1 MAKEKKYYYIV
12 DKLNRNS
19 VPVLK
24 SALETVPE
32 ILEVIIRVH
41 EGVLQVRATKDV
53 EQQIK
58 MTCIVSG
65 TPFRTRIKKKDLF

>member
-1 MAKEKKYYYIV
+1 MAKEKIYYYII
-12 DKLNRNS
+12 DKLNNDS
-19 VPVLK
+19 ATVLK

-32 ILEVIIRVH
+32 ILEVIIRVSS
-41 EGVLQVRATKDV
+41 GVLQIRASRDV

-58 MTCIVSG
+58 MTCLVSG